1 MIGSMDSVEGGGPGI
16 GSIILDDWPGWEVVP
31 YLSRPLAMRG
41 ATYPAKSY
49 HDMLPMQLEGIPV
62 EIAAANRP

>member
-1 MIGSMDSVEGGGPGI
+1 MIGSMDSVEAGGPSI
-16 GSIILDDWPGWEVVP
+16 NFIILDHWPGWEAVP

-41 ATYPAKSY
+41 ATYPAKSR

-62 EIAAANRP
+62 EIDAPNRL